1 MCSLA
6 KARQRLT
13 VRRFCTRVLL
23 IFEGELVCCIVTF
36 ICLSVKFLVKSGSYV
51 FFETPFLCRQS
62 PIVNYNYTYMFT
74 ILHNIDPLFFSLFL
88 IPNSPGLRINT
99 LLTLHCFPWTSRGW
113 CLLDLSIMYSKIIF
127 GTTSTAHR
135 SVNWVNQSACC
146 AWPTRIYHTR
156 TFKGNLYKW
165 I

>member
-6 KARQRLT
+6 KARQRLK
-13 VRRFCTRVLL
+13 VRRFCTRVLP

-36 ICLSVKFLVKSGSYV
+36 ICLSVKFLVKSGSYA
-51 FFETPFLCRQS
+51 FFVDT
-62 PIVNYNYTYMFT
+62 PIVNYSYTYTFT

-113 CLLDLSIMYSKIIF
+113 CLLDFSIIYSKIIF

-146 AWPTRIYHTR
+146 AWPTRIYRTR
-156 TFKGNLYKW
+156 AFKGNLYTS